1 MDRQMTDREAYPA
14 AWATLV
20 SLGLG
25 GLLWNYALGAPTISR
40 CWIWEHWR
48 IYCPGC
54 GGTRAVSALA
64 QGQILRALY
73 CHAPVVAAIVLAAVY
88 MISQTVWRLRNK
100 QGWVLHYDPRW
111 PGVLAG
117 LLLGNCVLRNI
128 LWLGFG
134 WGI

>member
-1 MDRQMTDREAYPA
+1 M
-14 AWATLV
+14 V
-20 SLGLG
+20 
-25 GLLWNYALGAPTISR
+25 
-40 CWIWEHWR
+40 
-48 IYCPGC
+48 
-54 GGTRAVSALA
+54 

-73 CHAPVVAAIVLAAVY
+73 CHAPVVVAIVLAAVY
-88 MISQTVWRLRNK
+88 MISQTIWRLRNK
-100 QGWVLHYDPRW
+100 RGWVLHYDSRW